1 MITMLKTLF
10 SASAFVAAASAVSFN
25 VESKGG
31 NATSPYQ
38 YGECI

>member
-1 MITMLKTLF
+1 MLKTAF
-10 SASAFVAAASAVSFN
+10 SSSAFVAAVLAVSFN
-25 VESKGG
+25 VESKRG